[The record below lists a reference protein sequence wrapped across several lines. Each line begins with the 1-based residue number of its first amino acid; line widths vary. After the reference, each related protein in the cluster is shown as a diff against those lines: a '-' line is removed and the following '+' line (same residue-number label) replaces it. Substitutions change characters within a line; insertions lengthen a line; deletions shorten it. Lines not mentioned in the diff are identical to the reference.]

1 VAIVLDMVGDSNLDL
16 PIEGYSKMLA
26 PALAKTV
33 WRAAHSLGLHEFRME
48 TGPYVF
54 DDHVPLLRAG
64 VQAIDI
70 IDMDYPHWH
79 TLSDTPDKCSPASL
93 GSVGTLLLH
102 LLYSPEALLGPPER

>member
-1 VAIVLDMVGDSNLDL
+1 
-16 PIEGYSKMLA
+16 
-26 PALAKTV
+26 
-33 WRAAHSLGLHEFRME
+33 ME